1 MQSLLRDA
9 HAESVWDVFELNVD
23 ARQLAQT
30 DARRPFE
37 LAKTPLG
44 AFFPFANY
52 HDLGAAGLCSVD
64 GDMKKMPSARS

>member
-9 HAESVWDVFELNVD
+9 HAESVWGSFELNVD

-37 LAKTPLG
+37 LAKAPLG
-44 AFFPFANY
+44 AIFPIANY